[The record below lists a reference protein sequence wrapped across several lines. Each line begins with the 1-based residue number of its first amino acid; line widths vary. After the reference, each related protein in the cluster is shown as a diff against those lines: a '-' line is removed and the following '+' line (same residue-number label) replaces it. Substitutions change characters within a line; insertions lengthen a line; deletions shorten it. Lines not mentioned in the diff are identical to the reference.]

1 MRYDPEYLK
10 KQETDLPADLDTS
23 RISRDSYYIF
33 PSTLSKVRELLS
45 STPSPASTPS
55 FAPSSE
61 TEGPNNLVIIPNTG
75 SMTESTTFSYTTEPG
90 PVSVST
96 TTPGLAHLAFEKTT
110 AEMGPDDLQ
119 QLITDRSFNNTT
131 LIENEQVVIPAVTK
145 YTFDENVDLI
155 IAGVLVLLI
164 FVGLIGN
171 AVACYYFSKKKLKS
185 LPSHLYTAITATDTC
200 IALIAFPVAVAL
212 FNARHDPSVFER
224 EIPCAIWAV
233 LAYFLKRMSVFL
245 VMMVSFTRAV
255 ATVLP
260 FRRLTKFRNLSIPIG
275 IYAVFIAL
283 MDVVFLS
290 TGWFK
295 TRFRLQESMCE
306 IYPGTVKSG
315 SIHTEIYSVALQLEL
330 AVPPLVVLIS
340 FIVCTVTLA
349 IPKKTSKESFR
360 RISIRKSQFRRA
372 TITIALF
379 SGIFI
384 ACNIPAFVVQLDY
397 LISTK
402 VKKMKEFKDHR
413 ARKGVFAGWY
423 AHLLTAFV
431 LTLLNVAVNPC
442 LYVMRMPECRRW
454 LALGGRYSDKNG
466 PPRRTMKRF
475 SAASTVTFTTV
486 TSITSFAS
494 NVYQRLS
501 RAGLPET
508 LHENH

>member
-1 MRYDPEYLK
+1 MVRYYPDHPK
-10 KQETDLPADLDTS
+10 KQETDSPAEFPETS
-23 RISRDSYYIF
+23 RVSRDSYLII
-33 PSTLSKVRELLS
+33 PSTISKVRESLS
-45 STPSPASTPS
+45 STHSPASTPN
-55 FAPSSE
+55 FASSSA
-61 TEGPNNLVIIPNTG
+61 TEGQPADNLVLVPDTPTG
-75 SMTESTTFSYTTEPG
+75 TTAPHYTTEPG
-90 PVSVST
+90 ANLAKTVTYGPEDLRDQQDTYLTDPSFNIT
-96 TTPGLAHLAFEKTT
+96 TTL
-110 AEMGPDDLQ
+110 
-119 QLITDRSFNNTT
+119 
-131 LIENEQVVIPAVTK
+131 ENKQILIPAVTK
-145 YTFDENVDLI
+145 YTFDENVDII

-164 FVGLIGN
+164 IIGLIGN

-212 FNARHDPSVFER
+212 FNARHDPTVFDR
-224 EIPCAIWAV
+224 EIPCAVWAV

-245 VMMVSFTRAV
+245 VMMVSFTRAL

-275 IYAVFIAL
+275 IYAVFIVL

-340 FIVCTVTLA
+340 FIVCTITLA
-349 IPKKTSKESFR
+349 IPKKSSKQSFR
-360 RISIRKSQFRRA
+360 RISIRKSQFRKA

-379 SGIFI
+379 SGIFV

-402 VKKMKEFKDHR
+402 VKKMSEFKDHR
-413 ARKGVFAGWY
+413 ARKGVFTGWY
-423 AHLLTAFV
+423 AHLFTAFV

-508 LHENH
+508 LREDR